1 MPPPALTLV
10 APPPSRRA
18 ADPVRVAVEQL
29 ARSLPAR
36 TDAAVLVDLLEDDL
50 REGLDALGE
59 VEAHF
64 TDLLDT
70 LRTEALTP
78 AALVD
83 SSDDLR
89 VLQQL
94 DSLHDAVVRLRKRLS
109 QAAGM
114 SRLAQ
119 APVVRSR

>member
-1 MPPPALTLV
+1 MAPPALAL
-10 APPPSRRA
+10 AASSPLRR
-18 ADPVRVAVEQL
+18 ADPVRVAVERL

-36 TDAAVLVDLLEDDL
+36 ADAAVLVDLLEDDL

-70 LRTEALTP
+70 LRTEALSP

-83 SSDDLR
+83 AGDDLR
-89 VLQQL
+89 VLRHL
-94 DSLHDAVVRLRKRLS
+94 DTLHDSVVRLRKRLA
-109 QAAGM
+109 QAAAL

-119 APVVRSR
+119 APARSR

>member
-10 APPPSRRA
+10 APTPSRR

-83 SSDDLR
+83 SGDDLR

-119 APVVRSR
+119 APVVHGR

>member
-1 MPPPALTLV
+1 MAPPALAYA
-10 APPPSRRA
+10 APTPLRR
-18 ADPVRVAVEQL
+18 ADPVRVAMERL
-29 ARSLPAR
+29 AHSLPAR
-36 TDAAVLVDLLEDDL
+36 TDAEVLVDLLEDDL
-50 REGLDALGE
+50 REGLGALGE

-78 AALVD
+78 ATLVD
-83 SSDDLR
+83 TGDDLR

-94 DSLHDAVVRLRKRLS
+94 DALHDAVVRLRKRLS
-109 QAAGM
+109 QAATL

-119 APVVRSR
+119 APARGR

>member
-1 MPPPALTLV
+1 MAPPALALAASTPL
-10 APPPSRRA
+10 RR
-18 ADPVRVAVEQL
+18 ADPVRVAVERL

-50 REGLDALGE
+50 REGLDALGD

-78 AALVD
+78 ATLVD
-83 SSDDLR
+83 SGDDLR

-94 DSLHDAVVRLRKRLS
+94 DSLHDSVVRLRKRLS
-109 QAAGM
+109 QAAM
-114 SRLAQ
+114 LSRLAQ
-119 APVVRSR
+119 PPPRSR